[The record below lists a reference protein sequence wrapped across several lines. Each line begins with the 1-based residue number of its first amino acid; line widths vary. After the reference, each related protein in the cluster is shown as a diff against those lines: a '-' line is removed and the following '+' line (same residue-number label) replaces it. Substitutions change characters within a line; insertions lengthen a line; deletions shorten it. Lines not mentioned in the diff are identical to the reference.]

1 MYNFFYTFRLKAV
14 NAVCIFNAAYLCCMF
29 IAFAISLQAAN
40 SLPTNAL
47 PSNSLASD
55 ALTTLLPVKDPSA
68 LIGNELSRLDYL
80 IQATQQSLEGQ
91 KQLREKIVEY
101 QKIQESYLL
110 HPKDNE
116 ILFRMI
122 KSAYN
127 TLKSIQENHLEHTF
141 DPEFISELKVLAQV
155 ASKRGVPKP

>member
-1 MYNFFYTFRLKAV
+1 MTFIPQLP
-14 NAVCIFNAAYLCCMF
+14 AAS
-29 IAFAISLQAAN
+29 APHIST
-40 SLPTNAL
+40 S
-47 PSNSLASD
+47 S
-55 ALTTLLPVKDPSA
+55 LLPIKDPSA
-68 LIGNELSRLDYL
+68 LVGNELSRLDSL

-91 KQLREKIVEY
+91 KQLRDKIVEY
-101 QKIQESYLL
+101 QKIQESYSL

-122 KSAYN
+122 KSAYG
-127 TLKSIQENHLEHTF
+127 TLHTIQENHLEHAF